1 MQETNK
7 PKFKRGQLVML
18 KNAED
23 LILENSNLIYQI
35 TEGYANV
42 RGMANAQVTIYKV
55 LGERQL
61 HTNGAPVFWYEV
73 GQHSRN
79 IVEIPETFIKEV
91 VKEQQD
97 EQHTEEQEGH
107 EVLSLDDL
115 SAKVED
121 FINASKIIDVSDLLF
136 NIMGKAMMKYP
147 NDITVALQFGKD
159 KKGRLYKATSG
170 LRDLTYNTFTLF
182 IEPAEPGVSGII
194 YENLWKIDKDLEER
208 TEKEELQISLF
219 KDVLKDLN
227 PYNIGTRGYR
237 DLLSSIYKECF
248 RNGVETP
255 ERIQKLTHILVI
267 ARSGYQSYS
276 NGNLSLD
283 EISTLQTE
291 TYRKKN
297 ADYGDSFKQSMDED
311 GILVAKI
318 RIGDKIRRIESLLKK
333 GGQGLVKDERL
344 QDTFLDLA
352 NYCVMTI
359 LWLKGR
365 NE

>member
-1 MQETNK
+1 
-7 PKFKRGQLVML
+7 ML
-18 KNAED
+18 KDADD
-23 LILENSNLIYQI
+23 LTLENSHLIYQI

-115 SAKVED
+115 TAKVED

-147 NDITVALQFGKD
+147 NDITVAIQSGQN
-159 KKGRLYKATSG
+159 KKARLFKATMG
-170 LRDLTYNTFTLF
+170 KRDLTYNTFILF
-182 IEPAEPGVSGII
+182 LEPAEPEASEIN

-208 TEKEELQISLF
+208 IEQEALQISLF
-219 KDVLKDLN
+219 KDELKNLN
-227 PYNIGTRGYR
+227 PYDMGTRGYR
-237 DLLSSIYKECF
+237 DLLSSLYKECF
-248 RNGVETP
+248 SNGIETP
-255 ERIQKLTHILVI
+255 ERIKKLTHIVVV
-267 ARSGYQSYS
+267 ARSGYQNFS
-276 NGNLSLD
+276 NGNLSLED
-283 EISTLQTE
+283 ITNLQTE

-297 ADYGDSFKQSMDED
+297 ADYGDSFKKSMDED

-318 RIGDKIRRIESLLKK
+318 RIGDKIRRI
-333 GGQGLVKDERL
+333 D
-344 QDTFLDLA
+344 F
-352 NYCVMTI
+352 
-359 LWLKGR
+359 
-365 NE
+365 